1 LVNFDGSIGVNRD
14 PHSPL
19 QKCSWFKGLQQI
31 RRGSPF
37 DADLQWRCRTLTARI
52 DHVAFEHGRPLAG
65 RIGDKVGR
73 MLDDRGR
80 QPFALVDGI
89 ALIPI
94 EGTLVHKGGM
104 LGFTGHDLDAF

>member
-1 LVNFDGSIGVNRD
+1 VLLVQRFAAD
-14 PHSPL
+14 PKGGTVRRRFTVAL
-19 QKCSWFKGLQQI
+19 Q
-31 RRGSPF
+31 
-37 DADLQWRCRTLTARI
+37 DADGRI

-73 MLDDRGR
+73 MLDDSGR